1 MAEVGGCGRVEL
13 FGRRSLLGG
22 GGTNK
27 AVVGTLGGGGGSRTG
42 LSGSWV
48 DLDGGETEKL

>member
-1 MAEVGGCGRVEL
+1 MCGRVEL

-27 AVVGTLGGGGGSRTG
+27 AVVGILGGGE
-42 LSGSWV
+42 
-48 DLDGGETEKL
+48 DLGRVERFLGDLNGGETEKLQ